1 MQVTH
6 YDLFGSDSDDDDAD
20 DRASSH
26 SLEAAYRAYDRT
38 AGRCV
43 AVVGQIAIMYNESL
57 PAGQN
62 YFKLQMGKPGTKP
75 SKPILEA
82 LSKHQ
87 KKITRANGS
96 AEKASKIAKKM
107 FLDD

>member
-1 MQVTH
+1 M
-6 YDLFGSDSDDDDAD
+6 
-20 DRASSH
+20 
-26 SLEAAYRAYDRT
+26 
-38 AGRCV
+38 

-87 KKITRANGS
+87 KDHEGEWIGREDVENNQ
-96 AEKASKIAKKM
+96 E
-107 FLDD
+107 DVP